1 MLCRGEVNSWQQE
14 IQSNMQ
20 RTQKY
25 TEPAPRCKV
34 LLVAKL
40 RAWSKEKG
48 ELAAPSNRKLP
59 QNILGLVVGFYFTSS
74 T

>member
-1 MLCRGEVNSWQQE
+1 MLCRGEMNCCQQE
-14 IQSNMQ
+14 IQSDMQ

-25 TEPAPRCKV
+25 TESAPRCNV
-34 LLVAKL
+34 FLDAKL
-40 RAWSKEKG
+40 RAGLKEKG

-59 QNILGLVVGFYFTSS
+59 NSILGLVIGFNITSS

>member
-1 MLCRGEVNSWQQE
+1 MLCRGVRNSWQQE
-14 IQSNMQ
+14 IPSNMQ

-25 TEPAPRCKV
+25 TESAPRCEV

-40 RAWSKEKG
+40 RAGLKEKG

-59 QNILGLVVGFYFTSS
+59 KNILGLVIAFNIISS

>member
-1 MLCRGEVNSWQQE
+1 MLYGGELNCWQQE

-25 TEPAPRCKV
+25 IESAPRCSI

-40 RAWSKEKG
+40 RAGLKEKG
-48 ELAAPSNRKLP
+48 ELAAPSNRKFP
-59 QNILGLVVGFYFTSS
+59 KNILGLVIGFNITSS